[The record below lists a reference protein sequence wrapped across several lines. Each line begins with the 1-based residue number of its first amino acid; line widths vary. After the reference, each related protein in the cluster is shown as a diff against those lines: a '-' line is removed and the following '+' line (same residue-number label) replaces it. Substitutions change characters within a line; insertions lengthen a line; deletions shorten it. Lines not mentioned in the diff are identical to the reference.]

1 MGRSLKKGP
10 FIADSLLR
18 KVEKQNDNDDK
29 SVIKTWSRASTILP
43 MMIGHTI
50 AVHNGR
56 THVPVFITEQ
66 MVGHKLGEFAPTRT
80 FKGHIRDTKGG
91 RYSMTSSTPTA
102 PTAQA
107 HGRFIRGSVSKVRRV
122 LDQIRGRTYRDALIM
137 LEFMPY
143 RSTGPITKVLR
154 SAVANAEHNLGL
166 DPSSLVISSAT
177 ADMGPSMKR
186 YRPRAQGRAYQI
198 KKQTCHI
205 SIAVAAQTDS

>member
-1 MGRSLKKGP
+1 
-10 FIADSLLR
+10 
-18 KVEKQNDNDDK
+18 
-29 SVIKTWSRASTILP
+29 
-43 MMIGHTI
+43 
-50 AVHNGR
+50 
-56 THVPVFITEQ
+56 
-66 MVGHKLGEFAPTRT
+66 
-80 FKGHIRDTKGG
+80 
-91 RYSMTSSTPTA
+91 MTSSTPTA

-166 DPSSLVISSAT
+166 DPSSLVILSAS

-186 YRPRAQGRAYQI
+186 YRPRAQGRAFQI

>member
-18 KVEKQNDNDDK
+18 KVEKQNDTDDK

-50 AVHNGR
+50 AVHNGKS
-56 THVPVFITEQ
+56 HVPVFITEQ

-80 FKGHIRDTKGG
+80 FKGHIKDKKEAADA
-91 RYSMTSSTPTA
+91 MTTSTPTA
-102 PTAQA
+102 PIAQA

-166 DPSSLVISSAT
+166 DPASLVISSAS